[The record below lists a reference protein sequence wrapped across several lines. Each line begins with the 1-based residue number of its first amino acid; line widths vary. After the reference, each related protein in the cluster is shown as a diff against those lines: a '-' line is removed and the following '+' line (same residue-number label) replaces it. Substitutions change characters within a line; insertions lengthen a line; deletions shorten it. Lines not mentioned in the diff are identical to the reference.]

1 MRALLLC
8 LVALSCFAQT
18 TFDVASIKPNLSG
31 VEGGSIRLTPGGRLV
46 ARNASLRQLISAADD
61 VRDFQLFGGPPWM
74 ASDRFDIEA
83 KAAGDP
89 DQDRISL
96 MLQALLADRFRLTV
110 HREKRELPIYRLTV
124 AKGGSKL
131 QPSKADQ
138 CTPMIPPPAQF
149 DPATLRPCGGFNT
162 NVGMMLGGSVSAAR
176 LAAALS
182 RTLGRTVVDE
192 TSLGGS
198 YDVSL
203 HWTPDEA
210 PPAVDNSA
218 DPSLFTALQEQL
230 GLRLESA
237 KGPVEVLIVD
247 RAEKPSEN

>member
-1 MRALLLC
+1 MRASLLF
-8 LVALSCFAQT
+8 LVALSCTAQT

-31 VEGGSIRLTPGGRLV
+31 AQGGSVRLFPGGRLV
-46 ARNASLRQLISAADD
+46 AQNASLRQLITAAYD

-83 KAAGDP
+83 KVGGTPAP
-89 DQDRISL
+89 EQMSQL
-96 MLQALLADRFRLTV
+96 LQALLGDRFRLTV
-110 HREKRELPIYRLTV
+110 HREKRDLPIYRLTV

-131 QPSKADQ
+131 QPSKVDQ

-162 NVGMMLGGSVSAAR
+162 NGGMMLGGAVSAAR
-176 LAAALS
+176 LATALS
-182 RTLGRTVVDE
+182 RILARTVVDE

-198 YDVSL
+198 YDISL
-203 HWTPDEA
+203 HWTPDDA
-210 PPAVDNSA
+210 QPAADNSA

-237 KGPVEVLIVD
+237 RGQVEILVVD
-247 RAEKPSEN
+247 RAEKLSEN